1 MILSVSQ
8 KDALSE
14 IIHIGYGRAAAAL
27 SAMTH
32 ERVQLVVP
40 QLDVIPVKDLECH
53 LTHSLGEKVACI
65 NQAFTGSIAGNAML
79 LLQQSAAL
87 ELTKILD
94 QTVATESLD
103 GHTRDILT
111 EVGNILLNAC
121 LGVFGTL
128 LQVQITF
135 AVPNLHVEDS
145 LRFLNSIEARNER
158 LSHAVVVQT
167 RFTLRDTNVSGAMLI
182 VLGVTSLEHVLAE
195 LGDWEPN

>member
-1 MILSVSQ
+1 MNLSLSQ
-8 KDALSE
+8 KDALGE

-40 QLDVIPVKDLECH
+40 QLDVIPVGELERH
-53 LTHSLGEKVACI
+53 LTHSLGEKVACV
-65 NQAFTGSIAGNAML
+65 NQAFTGSITGNAML

-94 QTVATESLD
+94 QTVGSAALD

-128 LQVQITF
+128 LQVQISF
-135 AVPNLHVEDS
+135 SVPNLHVEDS
-145 LRFLNSIEARNER
+145 LRFLNSIETRNER

-167 RFTLRDTNVSGAMLI
+167 RFSLRGTNVSGAMLI
-182 VLGVTSLEHVLAE
+182 VLGVTSLAHVLGE
-195 LGDWEPN
+195 LQDWQPS